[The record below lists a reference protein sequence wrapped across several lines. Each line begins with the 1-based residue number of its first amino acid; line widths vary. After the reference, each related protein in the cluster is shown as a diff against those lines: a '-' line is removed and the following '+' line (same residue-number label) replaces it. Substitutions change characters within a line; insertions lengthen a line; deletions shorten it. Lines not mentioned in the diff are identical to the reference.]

1 MYTYPGVLLVI
12 HEYFFTTSITVINC
26 TLGMKYYYLVGAVNI
41 LKHQRLSNVR
51 RVNMSTIIT
60 TKIQKQILFYLLY

>member
-26 TLGMKYYYLVGAVNI
+26 TLGKKYYYLVGAFNI

-60 TKIQKQILFYLLY
+60 TKIHKQILFYLL

>member
-12 HEYFFTTSITVINC
+12 HEYFFTTSITVVNC
-26 TLGMKYYYLVGAVNI
+26 TLGMKYYYLVGAFNI

-60 TKIQKQILFYLLY
+60 TKIQK